1 MADSEHSLP
10 TRDRVF
16 AICDDLFRR
25 NTKPTV
31 RLVLSMLPDIT
42 STSTIHKPFREWMEQ
57 LEARQQS
64 MLDKL
69 GFSDTFTQA
78 FMREVTRF
86 GVEAEERYKTM
97 AADAKEQRDT
107 AVEDLE
113 RTEER
118 YFKQSAL
125 LEQQAKEIR
134 ELKAGMTERQ
144 RAQEATV
151 AEVRQ
156 QLLEA
161 QTANSELTAT
171 NENLRTELARM
182 QVQLDNNNALVIE
195 VKQNAQV
202 LQVENI
208 ELREKHARL
217 LTDTARLETTL
228 EARQQLVDELRST
241 AHRLQ
246 AEITTAEERHK
257 ADVSERREEL
267 LALKEEQARLRQQL
281 ENSRQQLTESRQQLA
296 DVTGKSGEQVQVI
309 ADLRSTVAEQS
320 RVIERLAP
328 GNKSHA

>member
-42 STSTIHKPFREWMEQ
+42 STSTIHKPFKEWMEQ

-97 AADAKEQRDT
+97 AVDAKEQRDT

-118 YFKQSAL
+118 YFKQSSL
-125 LEQQAKEIR
+125 VEQQAKEIR
-134 ELKAGMTERQ
+134 ELKAGMAERQ

-156 QLLEA
+156 QLEDA
-161 QTANSELTAT
+161 QAANHTLAST
-171 NENLRTELARM
+171 NEGLRTELAKI
-182 QVQLDNNNALVIE
+182 QVQLVNNNALVAE
-195 VKQNAQV
+195 VKQNAHAVQS
-202 LQVENI
+202 ENI
-208 ELREKHARL
+208 NLRDAQAQL
-217 LTDTARLETTL
+217 LKDVTRLETTL
-228 EARQQLVDELRST
+228 DGRQQLVDELK
-241 AHRLQ
+241 AAALRLQ
-246 AEITTAEERHK
+246 AEIVAAEGRYES
-257 ADVSERREEL
+257 AITERRQENVT
-267 LALKEEQARLRQQL
+267 LKEELARLRQQL
-281 ENSRQQLTESRQQLA
+281 DDNRQQLA
-296 DVTGKSGEQVQVI
+296 DSKGKTVEQLQSIV
-309 ADLRSTVAEQS
+309 DLKATVAEQS
-320 RVIERLAP
+320 RVIEKLAP
-328 GNKSHA
+328 LPPESR